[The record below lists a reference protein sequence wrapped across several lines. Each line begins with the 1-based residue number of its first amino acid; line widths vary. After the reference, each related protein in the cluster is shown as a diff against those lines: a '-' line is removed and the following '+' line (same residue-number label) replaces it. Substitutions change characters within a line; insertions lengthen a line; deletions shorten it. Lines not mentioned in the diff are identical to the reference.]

1 MSDKM
6 FMKVEEVAEVMEV
19 SIPFAYKV
27 IRQMNEELKQKG
39 CFVFAGRVDRKFFY
53 EHFYGTSEGKAGGE
67 KYVR

>member
-39 CFVFAGRVDRKFFY
+39 CFVLLGA
-53 EHFYGTSEGKAGGE
+53 
-67 KYVR
+67 